1 MFKTVWFKRKALLD
15 DRRFWKKRLITMQFL
30 SKEKSENGCG
40 TLFNRKPKW
49 NKKMISKN
57 VGRLDDIL
65 VKKSKEVE
73 NCRGRRFR
81 RNMLITMLFLSKEKG
96 ENGWGILFHRKSK
109 WNKKMTSKKVSRL
122 DDILEKKSISRCL
135 KLYRQNVL

>member
-1 MFKTVWFKRKALLD
+1 
-15 DRRFWKKRLITMQFL
+15 MQFL

-65 VKKSKEVE
+65 VKKSKEVK
-73 NCRGRRFR
+73 NCISRTWFKRKALLGDRRFL
-81 RNMLITMLFLSKEKG
+81 RNMLIT
-96 ENGWGILFHRKSK
+96 
-109 WNKKMTSKKVSRL
+109 
-122 DDILEKKSISRCL
+122 
-135 KLYRQNVL
+135 